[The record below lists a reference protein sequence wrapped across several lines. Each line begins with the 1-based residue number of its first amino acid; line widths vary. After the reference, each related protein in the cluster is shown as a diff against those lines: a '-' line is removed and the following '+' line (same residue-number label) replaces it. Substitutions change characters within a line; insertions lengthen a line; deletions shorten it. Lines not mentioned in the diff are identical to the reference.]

1 MRSPPPPCPVQ
12 IFWGHAIF
20 KFSVCKFRVRQW
32 LLKACR
38 GHRPS
43 LLPPPIFSRITRP
56 GRGRAGGRGGTAREA
71 GLRGAPCVDVNV
83 SVLHSSIVC
92 RRRCC
97 CCYCRCRNRRSSQ
110 PRASPLPSRTGEKQP
125 RWGKRSRE
133 GCGNR
138 GGRPTGGFHPGRSWP
153 GGSMCLLGEL
163 PASR

>member
-1 MRSPPPPCPVQ
+1 MRSSPPPCPVQ
-12 IFWGHAIF
+12 IFRDTQYLNSLSVSSMFGSGCLRHAEVIGPHY
-20 KFSVCKFRVRQW
+20 S
-32 LLKACR
+32 
-38 GHRPS
+38 
-43 LLPPPIFSRITRP
+43 PPPIFSRITRP